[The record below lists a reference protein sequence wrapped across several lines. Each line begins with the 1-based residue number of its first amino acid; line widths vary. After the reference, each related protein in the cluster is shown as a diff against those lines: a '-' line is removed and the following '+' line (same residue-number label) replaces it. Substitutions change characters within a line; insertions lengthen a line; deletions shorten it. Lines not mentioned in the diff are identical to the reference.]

1 MPAGEVKK
9 VKLVKLLSV
18 IYNKY
23 MSDNQN
29 TIPTGTRDQAAL
41 AAFVEQVIK
50 EKNDP
55 DITPEKMPA
64 VVEALFDE
72 LNDQINTHMI
82 NILPDEKRKELEAI
96 LDSDAPDSDIDT
108 FFEKNIPNLESEITA
123 VLLNF
128 RAGYLAAI
136 KPGPILPREDEMLAE
151 EAPVNAETPT
161 PEDES
166 LMPAPPAPS
175 SHTPFDGTQIAS
187 DKAPNLEDKA
197 WN

>member
-1 MPAGEVKK
+1 MAD
-9 VKLVKLLSV
+9 
-18 IYNKY
+18 
-23 MSDNQN
+23 DNQN
-29 TIPTGTRDQAAL
+29 SIPTGTRDQAAL
-41 AAFVEQVIK
+41 VAFVEQVVK

-55 DITPEKMPA
+55 AITPEVMPQ

-82 NILPDEKRKELEAI
+82 NILSDEKRKQLEAI
-96 LDSDAPDSDIDT
+96 LDSDAPDSEIDT
-108 FFEKNIPNLESEITA
+108 FFEKNIPNLEAEVTA

-136 KPGPILPREDEMLAE
+136 KPGPVLPREE
-151 EAPVNAETPT
+151 EKTEPAAVIETSS
-161 PEDES
+161 DDN

-175 SHTPFDGTQIAS
+175 THTPFDGTQIAS
-187 DKAPNLEDKA
+187 DKATTMEDKT